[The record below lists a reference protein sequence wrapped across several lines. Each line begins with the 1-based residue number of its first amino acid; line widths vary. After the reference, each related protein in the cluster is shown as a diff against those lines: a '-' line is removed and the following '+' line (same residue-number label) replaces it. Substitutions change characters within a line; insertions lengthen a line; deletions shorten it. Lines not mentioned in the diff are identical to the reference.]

1 MKVLGIIPA
10 RMSATRFPDKPME
23 KILGIPMIGHCY
35 FRARLSSL
43 IDDLYVATC
52 DKIIYDYIIS
62 IGGNAIMTS
71 DKHER
76 ATERTAEALKNI
88 ELDKSINYDIIVM
101 IQGDEP
107 LVDPT
112 MIDDSIKPLINDKKQ
127 VTNLMV
133 RMDNFDEISNPNN
146 VKVVIDSKGNS
157 IYMSR
162 EPIPSGKK
170 CNKKIDFFRQL
181 GIISFTRDALIQF
194 IKLKMSR
201 LEIIE
206 SIDMNRFI
214 ENNIPIF
221 MVETKLEVD
230 AVDTPIDL
238 ERVTNK
244 MIKDKLFQ
252 YYKK

>member
-10 RMSATRFPDKPME
+10 RMSATRFPGKPME

-43 IDDLYVATC
+43 INDLYIATC

-62 IGGNAIMTS
+62 VGGKAVMTS

-76 ATERTAEALKNI
+76 ATERTAEALKII
-88 ELDKSINYDIIVM
+88 ESEKSINYDIIVM
-101 IQGDEP
+101 MQGDEP

-112 MIDDSIKPLINDKKQ
+112 MIDDSIKPLIYDKKQ
-127 VTNLMV
+127 VTNLM
-133 RMDNFDEISNPNN
+133 RRIDNLDEVNNPNN

-162 EPIPSGKK
+162 EPIPSAKK
-170 CNKKIDFFRQL
+170 FEKKIEFYRQL
-181 GIISFTRDALIQF
+181 GIISFTRNALIKF
-194 IKLKMSR
+194 IKLETSS

-214 ENNIPIF
+214 ENRIPIF
-221 MVETKLEVD
+221 MVETKSEVD

-238 ERVTNK
+238 KRVTNK
-244 MIKDKLFQ
+244 MKKDKLFQ
-252 YYKK
+252 HYKK

>member
-10 RMSATRFPDKPME
+10 RMSATRFPGKPME

-43 IDDLYVATC
+43 INDLYIATC

-62 IGGNAIMTS
+62 VGGKAVMTS

-76 ATERTAEALKNI
+76 ATERTAEALKII
-88 ELDKSINYDIIVM
+88 ESEKSINYDIIVM
-101 IQGDEP
+101 MQGDEP

-112 MIDDSIKPLINDKKQ
+112 MIDDSIKPLIYDKKQ
-127 VTNLMV
+127 VTNLM
-133 RMDNFDEISNPNN
+133 RLIDNLDEVNNPNN

-162 EPIPSGKK
+162 EPIPSAKK
-170 CNKKIDFFRQL
+170 FEKKIEFYRQL
-181 GIISFTRDALIQF
+181 GIISFTRNALIKF

-206 SIDMNRFI
+206 SVDMNRFI

>member
-10 RMSATRFPDKPME
+10 RMSATRFPGKPME

-52 DKIIYDYIIS
+52 DKIIYDYIIK

>member
-23 KILGIPMIGHCY
+23 KILGIPMVGHCY